1 MTVLVVDVGSVNTVA
16 VTAATGGEPRLV
28 TVDGAPWIPTA
39 VHLGADAVR
48 LGRGPAARDVRAVL
62 TRVVEAAGTPDELVL
77 THPAGWT
84 ADRIAELTDAAAG
97 LAPKITTVTEPVAA
111 APDGTSLVV
120 DAGGGTFDV
129 AVVRQ
134 GTVLAS
140 ASLPVDFDQRILDRL
155 QPSLREPVESVRD
168 RQQLA
173 DSARAAKELLSRHD
187 RADIV
192 LPDHRAVRLTRTEFE
207 ELIAPDIDRVI
218 ALAAQVVGPTQLD
231 RVLLVGGSSRV
242 PLLARR
248 LAEAAGRPVHLDPE
262 PETAVARGA
271 ALRATTP
278 TATKRP
284 HLAIAALAL
293 ALLLVAAIFLVP
305 GQRMTGRAVAGATP
319 PTSAPL
325 TLPPAAAGTELVN
338 TERPVFDDAEFG
350 DPVTY
355 RDASGTELELVFGRM
370 ETRPLGA
377 GYRWLYVSYQATH
390 VAGPEWREPFASTAA
405 LDDRGQWIRP
415 LAGGVACD
423 GAAEPVTTVAAGAT
437 VEVCG
442 MLPVPDQTT
451 VEALVFG
458 SAEGDGEAV
467 RVPTSVTPVQGAGPA
482 PASIAGRLGGPP
494 VTVDDLG
501 LTATFD
507 LVVTPSAYLG
517 ERRPSGGNRLVVLR
531 AALSTVADQVFYL
544 RDDRGVL
551 TPPLP
556 DVGDLPDCPALEP
569 TADPVYACLV
579 YEVDADSPIAG
590 VTVGRPLE
598 SESDLAHWPTW
609 TP

>member
-16 VTAATGGEPRLV
+16 VTAAPGQEPRLV
-28 TVDGAPWIPTA
+28 TVDGAPWIPSA

-62 TRVVEAAGTPDELVL
+62 TRVVEAAGPPDELVL

-84 ADRIAELTDAAAG
+84 PDRVAELTDAAAG
-97 LAPKITTVTEPVAA
+97 LATKITTVTEPVAA

-155 QPSLREPVESVRD
+155 QPSLREPVESARD

-207 ELIAPDIDRVI
+207 ELITPDIDRVI

-248 LAEAAGRPVHLDPE
+248 LAEAAGRAVTVDPE

-278 TATKRP
+278 PTRRP
-284 HLAIAALAL
+284 RLAIAALAL
-293 ALLLVAAIFLVP
+293 ALLLVAAILLLP
-305 GQRMTGRAVAGATP
+305 GQRTTGRAVAGATP
-319 PTSAPL
+319 PTSASPP
-325 TLPPAAAGTELVN
+325 TLPPAVEGTELVN

-350 DPVTY
+350 EPVTY

-390 VAGPEWREPFASTAA
+390 VAGPEWREPFTSTAA

-415 LAGGVACD
+415 LDGGVACD
-423 GAAEPVTTVAAGAT
+423 GAAEPVTTIAAGAT

-458 SAEGDGEAV
+458 NGEAV

-494 VTVDDLG
+494 VTVDDPG

-507 LVVTPSAYLG
+507 LVVTPSAYVG
-517 ERRPSGGNRLVVLR
+517 ERRPTGGHRLVVLR
-531 AALSTVADQVFYL
+531 AALSSFTDQVVYL

-556 DVGDLPDCPALEP
+556 DVGDLPDCPALKP
-569 TADPVYACLV
+569 TADPVFACLV

-590 VTVGRPLE
+590 VTVGRPLVN
-598 SESDLAHWPTW
+598 ESDLAHWPTW